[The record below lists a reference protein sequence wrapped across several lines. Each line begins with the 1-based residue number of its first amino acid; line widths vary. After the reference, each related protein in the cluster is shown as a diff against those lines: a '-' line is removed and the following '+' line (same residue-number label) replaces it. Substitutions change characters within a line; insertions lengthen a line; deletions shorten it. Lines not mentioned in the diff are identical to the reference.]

1 MLNRP
6 IKILC
11 ACGSG
16 IATSTMIVSK
26 LNALLQ
32 DNGVDAEVKKTT
44 FASLPSDVPSFR
56 PDMILTSS
64 NIPNEYDVPMI
75 CGIAY
80 LTGMGKSQLDEQIME
95 TINSME

>member
-6 IKILC
+6 VKILC

-26 LNALLQ
+26 LTALLD
-32 DNGVDAEVKKTT
+32 DNNVDAEVKKTT
-44 FASLPSDVPSFR
+44 FAALPTDVMSVN
-56 PDMILTSS
+56 PDLILTSS

-75 CGIAY
+75 CGLAY
-80 LTGMGKSQLDEQIME
+80 LTGVGKAQLDEQILEAIKNME
-95 TINSME
+95 